1 MSVTMVCRFPTPC
14 WYARN
19 VQSIVRNNTSNAG
32 SIVLDQTENTFETK
46 LRQRQEI
53 NTTVEELIQ
62 EAPPLAPSLEKTP
75 YGRIYNL
82 VTESPELFTKGASI
96 AFGNELLL
104 KLAAKTFN

>member
-1 MSVTMVCRFPTPC
+1 MVVCRFPTSC
-14 WYARN
+14 WFARN
-19 VQSIVRNNTSNAG
+19 VQSVVRNNTSNAG
-32 SIVLDQTENTFETK
+32 SIVLDSEENIFQTK

-53 NTTVEELIQ
+53 NTKIEELIK

-82 VTESPELFTKGASI
+82 ITEAPELFTKGASI

-104 KLAAKTFN
+104 KLAANTYPSK

>member
-1 MSVTMVCRFPTPC
+1 MVVCKFPTAC
-14 WYARN
+14 WFARN

-32 SIVLDQTENTFETK
+32 SIVLDQTENRFETK

-53 NTTVEELIQ
+53 NTRIEELIK
-62 EAPPLAPSLEKTP
+62 EAPPLAPNLEKTL

-82 VTESPELFTKGASI
+82 FTESPELFTSGASI
-96 AFGNELLL
+96 AFGNKLLL